1 MVSFSFAGHLY
12 LQAPNSKRNWDLYR
26 GVLSRRLYQQ
36 NHHGVWLHQMFY
48 NSSILKSVRAVSLCL
63 LKYNKLIYKLYDFF
77 FFFQFV
83 QNWNFHLRWGSRLLR
98 EISCCEWCLLY
109 YGSES
114 GLSGQHFLSQ
124 IYLFGM
130 LISKT
135 WDISN
140 NSIGC

>member
-77 FFFQFV
+77 FFICAKLKFSFKV
-83 QNWNFHLRWGSRLLR
+83 RESFIAWNLLLWMVSTILWFWIR
-98 EISCCEWCLLY
+98 AQWTTLSITDLLVWYVYIKNFRY
-109 YGSES
+109 Y
-114 GLSGQHFLSQ
+114 Q
-124 IYLFGM
+124 
-130 LISKT
+130 
-135 WDISN
+135 
-140 NSIGC
+140 